1 MHTVSGRAFITGMSG
16 FAGRHLAALLLR
28 EGWAVEGTVRSRSA
42 QLPGAVEH
50 RLEID
55 DVEGLR
61 GAISQFAPEVVYHL
75 AAVVDTI
82 TTPDVLALYRTNT
95 LGTAAILEAVA
106 TASSV
111 QRVLVASS
119 AFAYGRTPPELQPV
133 PETAPLEPLTAYGAS
148 KVASE
153 AIALQWGRSSGV
165 EVVVTRAFQHTGPGH
180 VGNYALADW
189 ASQLASGASEIRVG
203 NLDVA
208 RDYLDVRDVVTA
220 YRCLVETG
228 TAGEVYNVGSGTPVT
243 MAALLQ
249 GLVEAF
255 GGNAEIVVDPDRVR
269 PVDQPVFYADI
280 TRLRRDTDWA
290 PAYSLERTLADL
302 AGWRRQR

>member
-1 MHTVSGRAFITGMSG
+1 VSGRAFVTGMSG

-82 TTPDVLALYRTNT
+82 TTPDVL
-95 LGTAAILEAVA
+95 AAILEAVA

-208 RDYLDVRDVVTA
+208 RDYLDVRDVVAA